1 MPPGAREKTMA
12 TFKAGGIGLLVATT
26 VIEVGVDV
34 PNASLM
40 VIENAERMGLAQLH
54 QLRGRVGR
62 GSEASSCVLLWHA
75 PLSPLAKERLAVLRG
90 TNDGFE
96 VARRDLELR
105 GPGELLGTRQAGLMQ
120 LKVADLMRDSDL
132 LPGVQSAADVM
143 MRAHADNI
151 APLER
156 RWIGALD
163 PLRQGMNGQ
172 PAAKS
177 HTHPAPRWTERLDD
191 FTPAAP
197 DAAAAWLREPGLL
210 TERLRACCAGETGL
224 VIVAEAEAPLAA
236 EDAALLGAQGDVAF
250 VREIELTCDGRPWVF
265 AQTLVPQ
272 ATLARQR
279 WLATLGRA
287 ALGERLADVPGI
299 ERGPLEYA
307 RLAAGDRLYRRALRE
322 RRDPPGVAVGAPLL
336 VRDRRPAPP
345 GAGSLPARIARVSSD
360 SGHRPQARSLVQAQV
375 RAACRTRVFPRARQD
390 ARRVRAAHAPA
401 PADRHLAA
409 AVAGALGP
417 LDRGRGPAGCAD
429 PAGLRRRRGQ

>member
-1 MPPGAREKTMA
+1 
-12 TFKAGGIGLLVATT
+12 
-26 VIEVGVDV
+26 
-34 PNASLM
+34 
-40 VIENAERMGLAQLH
+40 
-54 QLRGRVGR
+54 
-62 GSEASSCVLLWHA
+62 
-75 PLSPLAKERLAVLRG
+75 
-90 TNDGFE
+90 
-96 VARRDLELR
+96 
-105 GPGELLGTRQAGLMQ
+105 
-120 LKVADLMRDSDL
+120 
-132 LPGVQSAADVM
+132 
-143 MRAHADNI
+143 
-151 APLER
+151 
-156 RWIGALD
+156 
-163 PLRQGMNGQ
+163 MNGQ

-287 ALGERLADVPGI
+287 ALGERLAAVPGI

-322 RRDPPGVAVGAPLL
+322 RSNPPDVLWARRSWFAIERQRLL
-336 VRDRRPAPP
+336 VQEVF
-345 GAGSLPARIARVSSD
+345 LPES
-360 SGHRPQARSLVQAQV
+360 
-375 RAACRTRVFPRARQD
+375 
-390 ARRVRAAHAPA
+390 HA
-401 PADRHLAA
+401 
-409 AVAGALGP
+409 
-417 LDRGRGPAGCAD
+417 
-429 PAGLRRRRGQ
+429 